1 LEGIEEARFLV
12 HSRLLEYLH
21 SYRVVRQAIC
31 ADPSQR
37 VAHEAKV
44 HNRLQDFCSIVAAQ
58 EVRMQVV
65 VNPSQPTVLGNSEG
79 YRADTPV
86 IFAAYHDEGIVG
98 TRLLVRLPDALR
110 YIFPGLMLT

>member
-1 LEGIEEARFLV
+1 MV

-21 SYRVVRQAIC
+21 SYWVVRPAIC
-31 ADPSQR
+31 ADPLQG
-37 VAHEAKV
+37 VVHETKV
-44 HNRLQDFCSIVAAQ
+44 HDRLQGFCSIVAAQ

-86 IFAAYHDEGIVG
+86 IFAAYHDKGIMSA
-98 TRLLVRLPDALR
+98 RMLVRLPDALR